1 MTVPDIVWRNETSGN
16 QVVWHMD
23 FASTRVHGELTSPPA
38 NTPALDWTVVGP
50 R

>member
-23 FASTRVHGELTSPPA
+23 FASTRVHGEFTSPPA